1 MPSHIFLHAQH
12 ARGLNLDRKLAFP
25 MAGDAARAREA
36 FDNMHDPDKVHKKIA
51 LKSFMKKDAV
61 FLMEG
66 ADPGSSPG

>member
-1 MPSHIFLHAQH
+1 
-12 ARGLNLDRKLAFP
+12 